1 MTPGLLYA
9 LGGVLLFV
17 LGLGGMILLSQP
29 LRKILAF
36 NLMGSGT
43 FLVLVGLAQRDGVAD
58 PVPQAMVLTGIVVA
72 VAATALALAL
82 LRRLHELS
90 APDHPPQE
98 EEDGHD

>member
-1 MTPGLLYA
+1 MTPALLYA
-9 LGGVLLFV
+9 LGGALLFV
-17 LGLGGMILLSQP
+17 LGLGGVLLLSQP

-90 APDHPPQE
+90 APARPP

>member
-1 MTPGLLYA
+1 MTPALLYA
-9 LGGVLLFV
+9 LGGALLFV
-17 LGLGGMILLSQP
+17 LGLGGVLLLSQP

-90 APDHPPQE
+90 APDRPP